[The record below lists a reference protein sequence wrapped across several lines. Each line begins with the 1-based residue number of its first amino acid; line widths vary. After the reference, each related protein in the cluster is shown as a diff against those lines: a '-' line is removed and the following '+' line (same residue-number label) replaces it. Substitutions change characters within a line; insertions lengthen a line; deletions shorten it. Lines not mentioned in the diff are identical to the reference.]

1 MAEEKRSPNESSND
15 RETRREFAEPRAAE
29 PFTSDE
35 FRVAP
40 ESQGGA
46 ELTCASIGY
55 DASDVADDAYGDRY
69 ADLRREAPGTVGRV
83 NRRDPLPIEPEPKPW
98 WVTSRRQIIIGGAA
112 AGALLL
118 VGGSG
123 IYLATR
129 DDTTDVEQDSLAL
142 QQEKGWN
149 VGSEDKPLNLTGARD
164 TDSQGGTAWQN
175 YLQPSALISAY
186 NTKSERWMPFF
197 VPTLIQSLQFDSL
210 RGQMKPIETPDMR
223 EAYGRGQAIAGDL
236 LANAE
241 NPAETALVVDLPGRD
256 AVAFAAGLADRAR
269 IVGLF
274 DNIPHPLGVT
284 PAHETLGAML
294 NYAGE
299 IDRKQAALPPDAP
312 AVFLLDSNRLAP
324 YQDADA
330 QFDNR
335 FLARMPT
342 AANLQERG
350 VKSLLYVTPD
360 GSRTEELDDLNEDFV
375 AYKEAG
381 LGVGMLPL
389 SDFTLADNGSTG
401 GSIDGNGERR
411 YHYGGNPM
419 FLPFF
424 FYSYPFYRPYPAY
437 GGGGS
442 LANRVGTARPPS
454 APRYTPAPR
463 QTLFSGRRVGT
474 ATAGIGRTK
483 PTGFGRSTVRVNSS
497 GSVVGTRAGRSGF
510 YSPARSGSFGRSGG
524 GFSG

>member
-1 MAEEKRSPNESSND
+1 MAEEKRSPNEKSNEPD
-15 RETRREFAEPRAAE
+15 SRREFAEPSATERFDFAN
-29 PFTSDE
+29 E

-40 ESQGGA
+40 ESNGGT
-46 ELTCASIGY
+46 ELTRAAANDNASVE
-55 DASDVADDAYGDRY
+55 DEASRDRY

-83 NRRDPLPIEPEPKPW
+83 NRRDPLPLEPEPKPW

-112 AGALLL
+112 TGALLL
-118 VGGSG
+118 AGGTG

-142 QQEKGWN
+142 QKEQGWN

-164 TDSQGGTAWQN
+164 TDSQGGTAWQG

-186 NTKSERWMPFF
+186 NTKSETWMPFF
-197 VPTLIQSLQFDSL
+197 VPTLMQSLQFDSL
-210 RGQMKPIETPDMR
+210 RNQMKPIETPDMR
-223 EAYGRGQAIAGDL
+223 EAYGRGQAIASDL
-236 LANAE
+236 LANSE

-294 NYAGE
+294 NYAAE
-299 IDRKQAALPPDAP
+299 IDRKQAALPADAP

-324 YQDADA
+324 YTDEEA

-381 LGVGMLPL
+381 VGVGLLPL
-389 SDFTLADNGSTG
+389 SDFKLADNGSTG
-401 GSIDGNGERR
+401 GSIDGEGERR

-437 GGGGS
+437 GGGGGF
-442 LANRVGTARPPS
+442 ANRAGAPS

-463 QTLFSGRRVGT
+463 QTLFSGRRVGN
-474 ATAGIGRTK
+474 ATAGVGRTK

-524 GFSG
+524 GYSG